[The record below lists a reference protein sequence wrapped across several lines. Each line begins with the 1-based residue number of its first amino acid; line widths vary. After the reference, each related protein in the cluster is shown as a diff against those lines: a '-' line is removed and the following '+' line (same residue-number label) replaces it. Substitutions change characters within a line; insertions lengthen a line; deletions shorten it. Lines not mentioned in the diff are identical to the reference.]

1 MIDRKRGLKGEIM
14 ERSFLYKK
22 ILIIED
28 DEVFMKPLVKFLTYN
43 QFQVNIARNALTGLD
58 LQDNIQFDLI
68 ITDLRMEGMSGSEA
82 IMKISAKYPDA
93 KIVVISGYL
102 EEDEEFKRISDNPQV
117 YAVYEKPVDYEE
129 LLDKIKEIL

>member
-1 MIDRKRGLKGEIM
+1 M
-14 ERSFLYKK
+14 
-22 ILIIED
+22 
-28 DEVFMKPLVKFLTYN
+28 
-43 QFQVNIARNALTGLD
+43 GLD

-102 EEDEEFKRISDNPQV
+102 EEDEELSGL
-117 YAVYEKPVDYEE
+117 AT
-129 LLDKIKEIL
+129 ILKCMLFMKNQ